1 MVGVYCVGSGTEK
14 AAAYAVAGP
23 NNAKVRSV
31 NAIVFP

>member
-1 MVGVYCVGSGTEK
+1 MVGVYCVGSGIER
-14 AAAYAVAGP
+14 AAAYAMAGP